1 LNKPPFQS
9 GRQDKLGESIL
20 RSEFSWPSADADW
33 QWSLESAYNFLDRYL
48 DGVDSKVDELRFETN
63 VSYSKSL
70 NSALGLQLS
79 LGVEK
84 SEISQSG
91 NIEQNRNFTRAKGL
105 LGITYAASDLTNL
118 YVGVSRKVGQLK
130 FSDFLQTVDL
140 IDSNSNNSNPDLVP
154 QQAWQL
160 EFKLEQSLKSW
171 GAASIILR
179 AEDIEDIVERVAVYD
194 ESGTGRDAV
203 GNIDSAKRYS
213 GLLNA
218 TFELSSLGFSGARL
232 MIDSQYNRSRLKDP
246 LTNAY
251 RRLGDEI
258 INKVDAELRQD
269 IPQTAIAWGITFEQN
284 HFEPEYLYSQI
295 ITKREQ
301 RNLVVAY
308 IEHSNVWGLKARFS
322 LRNILDRVDHQTTR
336 NYDSEGR
343 VGELKNE
350 ERRARDF
357 GLMYLLTLSGS
368 F

>member
-1 LNKPPFQS
+1 M
-9 GRQDKLGESIL
+9 
-20 RSEFSWPSADADW
+20 
-33 QWSLESAYNFLDRYL
+33 
-48 DGVDSKVDELRFETN
+48 
-63 VSYSKSL
+63 
-70 NSALGLQLS
+70 
-79 LGVEK
+79 
-84 SEISQSG
+84 
-91 NIEQNRNFTRAKGL
+91 
-105 LGITYAASDLTNL
+105 
-118 YVGVSRKVGQLK
+118 
-130 FSDFLQTVDL
+130 
-140 IDSNSNNSNPDLVP
+140 
-154 QQAWQL
+154 
-160 EFKLEQSLKSW
+160 
-171 GAASIILR
+171 
-179 AEDIEDIVERVAVYD
+179 AVYD
-194 ESGTGRDAV
+194 ELGIGRDAV

-213 GLLNA
+213 GLMSV
-218 TFELSSLGFSGARL
+218 TFELSPLGFSGARL

-308 IEHSNVWGLKARFS
+308 IEHSNLWGLKARFS
-322 LRNILDRVDHQTTR
+322 LRNLLDRVDHQTTR
-336 NYDSEGR
+336 NYDLGR
-343 VGELKNE
+343 GPGGTLNNE